1 MSYRTLI
8 RTIAGYHKLDP
19 LLVEAVVTVESAGMF
34 NAYRYEPA
42 FWQRYLVNHPRYK
55 DMPPREASASY
66 GLMQIMY
73 STAVEEGFTG
83 MPWELFNPI
92 LSLEYGC
99 RHLSKNLAWADNYE
113 AGTLTDREIASALA
127 AYNGGRRGNEP
138 DANPD
143 RNGAYAAK
151 VLKVRALLASDAAL
165 RKA

>member
-1 MSYRTLI
+1 MIYRTLI
-8 RTIAGYHKLDP
+8 RTIAGHHKLDP
-19 LLVEAVVTVESAGMF
+19 LLVESVVEIESSGNF
-34 NAYRYEPA
+34 HAYRYEPA
-42 FWQRYLVNHPRYK
+42 FWTRYLVNHPRYK
-55 DMPPREASASY
+55 DMNPREASASY

-99 RHLSKNLAWADNYE
+99 RHLSKHLAWADKYDD
-113 AGTLTDREIASALA
+113 APLTPREVLSALA

-151 VLKVRALLASDAAL
+151 VMKFYAHLASDPAL
-165 RKA
+165 RRA